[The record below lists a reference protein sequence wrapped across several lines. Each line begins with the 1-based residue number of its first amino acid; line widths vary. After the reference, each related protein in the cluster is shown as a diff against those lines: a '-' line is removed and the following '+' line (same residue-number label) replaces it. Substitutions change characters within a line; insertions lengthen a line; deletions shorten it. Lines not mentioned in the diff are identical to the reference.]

1 MHLVDMPDLRSAIH
15 LIGLLVAA
23 LGLSMLAPMA
33 ADLID
38 GDANW
43 RGFGVSAFLC
53 AVTGGLIAAAS
64 KTPRGAR
71 GLSIQETFLLTSL
84 CWLLLPVFGA
94 LPFMFGAPGA
104 TVTDAFFEAMSGLTT
119 TGSTVF
125 SGLDHM
131 PRGTLLWRGMLQW
144 FGGVGIVVVAMAFL
158 PALRVGGM
166 QVFRSEAFDTFGKI
180 LPRAGEIAISIS
192 WVYAG
197 LTLTCIL
204 AYAACGMSLF
214 DAVVHAMTSISTGGF
229 ANYDASLGHF
239 PPQVE
244 YVSSV
249 FMLLASLPFVRLV
262 QLASGEARPIF
273 RDEQVRAFL
282 LAIFAFA
289 LAILAF
295 RMVTDPVPHAAGFEQ
310 HLRETLFNTVSI
322 ITGTGYASENYVSWG
337 SFPAAAFFLMGLVGG
352 CAGSTCCSVKIFR
365 YQIVAAAV
373 WSQIQRIHSPHGVFA
388 PRFAGHAVDED
399 VISSVMGF
407 LFMFF
412 LTLAVLS
419 VAMGM
424 LGYDTVTAISGA
436 ATALGNIGPGLG
448 DIIGPAGNFAPLSDA
463 AKWLLALGM
472 LLGRLELMGVYVL
485 LTLSFWRG

>member
-1 MHLVDMPDLRSAIH
+1 MHRSDMPDLRSAFH

-33 ADLID
+33 ADLV
-38 GDANW
+38 GNDANW

-53 AVTGGLIAAAS
+53 VITGGLIAAAS
-64 KTPRGAR
+64 RAPGARR

-94 LPFMFGAPGA
+94 LPFIFGAPGA
-104 TVTDAFFEAMSGLTT
+104 TVTDAFFEAMSGFTT

-125 SGLDHM
+125 SGLDDF
-131 PRGTLLWRGMLQW
+131 PKGALLWRGMLQW

-192 WVYAG
+192 WLYAG
-197 LTLTCIL
+197 LTLACIL
-204 AYAACGMSLF
+204 AYSACGMSMF
-214 DAVVHAMTSISTGGF
+214 DAVVHAMTSVSTGGF

-239 PPQVE
+239 SGAVE

-262 QLASGEARPIF
+262 QLASGSARPIF

-282 LAIFAFA
+282 FAILAFA
-289 LAILAF
+289 LSILAF

-322 ITGTGYASENYVSWG
+322 ITGTGYASENYIEWG

-388 PRFAGHAVDED
+388 PRFAGRAVDED

-407 LFMFF
+407 LFLFF
-412 LTLAVLS
+412 LTLALLS
-419 VAMGM
+419 VSMGM
-424 LGYDTVTAISGA
+424 LGYDSVTAISGA

-448 DIIGPAGNFAPLSDA
+448 EIIGPAGNFAPLSDA
-463 AKWLLALGM
+463 AKWLLAIGM

-485 LTLSFWRG
+485 FTAAFWRG

>member
-1 MHLVDMPDLRSAIH
+1 MPDLRSAFH

-23 LGLSMLAPMA
+23 LGLSMLAPMT
-33 ADLID
+33 ADLVD

-53 AVTGGLIAAAS
+53 AVTGALIAAAS
-64 KTPRGAR
+64 KTRRRR

-84 CWLLLPVFGA
+84 VWLLLPVFGA
-94 LPFMFGAPGA
+94 LPFILGVPGA
-104 TVTDAFFEAMSGLTT
+104 TVTDAFFEAMSGMTT

-125 SGLDHM
+125 SGLDDM

-192 WVYAG
+192 WLYAG
-197 LTLTCIL
+197 LTLACVI
-204 AYAACGMSLF
+204 AYAACGMSVF

-239 PPQVE
+239 SGVVE
-244 YVSSV
+244 YVSSL

-262 QLASGEARPIF
+262 QLASGSARPLF
-273 RDEQVRAFL
+273 RDGQVRGFL
-282 LAIFAFA
+282 GAIFAFS
-289 LAILAF
+289 LAILAY
-295 RMVTDPVPHAAGFEQ
+295 RLVTDPVPHAAGFEQ

-322 ITGTGYASENYVSWG
+322 ITGTGYASENYVEWG

-373 WSQIQRIHSPHGVFA
+373 WSQIQSIHSPHGVFA
-388 PRFAGHAVDED
+388 TRFAGRPVDED

-407 LFMFF
+407 LFLFF
-412 LTLAVLS
+412 LTLAMLS

-424 LGYDTVTAISGA
+424 LGYDTITAISGA

-448 DIIGPAGNFAPLSDA
+448 EIIGPAGNFAPLSDP
-463 AKWLLALGM
+463 AKWLLSFGM

-485 LTLSFWRG
+485 FTAAFWRA